1 MVAAARQPDHG
12 ANHDPSSEQTVTLK
26 TPLLT
31 LDDARTRML
40 AAIVPVA
47 EMEEIPLAG
56 LSGRILADAVQAP
69 RNLPPADN
77 SAMDGY
83 AVRHDD
89 LAAGAELRVIG
100 TALAGAPFAGTV
112 GAGECVRI
120 TTGGHLPAGA
130 DTVLIQEDVERS
142 GDQVRLTAEPCERG
156 ANVRRAGE
164 DVARGERVLPAGRRI
179 GAIEIGVLA
188 TLGLAAAPVRR
199 RLRVA
204 LFASGDELRAPGE
217 PLAPGQIHDS
227 NRYVIA
233 EMLGCLGAEVL
244 DLGIVPDD
252 PELLRAAFQQ
262 GAANADL
269 VITCGGASV
278 GEADHARALLEE
290 LGEVGFW
297 KVALKPGK
305 PFIFGRL
312 DAALVCGLP
321 GNPVSALVTFHQLVA
336 PAIRKLQGADDPA
349 PLCISARAG
358 APLRRNRTRLELL
371 RGRLEADGA
380 GGWRALPD
388 PQQSSGAFAALARCN
403 AFILVPAGSGEI
415 ATGEMVQVLPF
426 DDLL

>member
-1 MVAAARQPDHG
+1 MVAAARYPDHG
-12 ANHDPSSEQTVTLK
+12 VNHDPSCEQTVTPK

-31 LDDARTRML
+31 LDDARARML
-40 AAIVPVA
+40 AAVIPVA
-47 EMEEIPLAG
+47 DMEDIPLAA
-56 LSGRILADAVQAP
+56 LSRRILAHAVHAP
-69 RNLPPADN
+69 RDLPPADN

-83 AVRHDD
+83 AVRHAD
-89 LAAGAELRVIG
+89 LAPGVRLRLIG
-100 TALAGAPFAGTV
+100 SALAGAPFAEMV

-120 TTGGHLPAGA
+120 TTGGHLPTGA
-130 DTVLIQEDVERS
+130 DTVVIQEDVERA
-142 GDQVRLTAEPCERG
+142 GDQVRLTAEPGGRG

-164 DVARGERVLPAGRRI
+164 DVARGERVLPAGRRL

-188 TLGLAAAPVRR
+188 TLGMAAVTVRR

-217 PLAPGQIHDS
+217 ALAPGQIHDS

-233 EMLGCLGAEVL
+233 EMLDRLGAEVL
-244 DLGIVPDD
+244 DLGIVRDD
-252 PELLRAAFQQ
+252 PERLRTAFQQ

-278 GEADHARALLEE
+278 GEADHARALLDK

-312 DAALVCGLP
+312 GAALVCGLP

-349 PLCISARAG
+349 PLCIHAHAG

-371 RGRLEADGA
+371 RGRLEPDGA
-380 GGWRALPD
+380 GGWQALPD

-403 AFILVPAGSGEI
+403 AFILVPAGSGDI

>member
-1 MVAAARQPDHG
+1 MTQKA
-12 ANHDPSSEQTVTLK
+12 S
-26 TPLLT
+26 LLT
-31 LDDARTRML
+31 LDDARARML
-40 AAIVPVA
+40 TAVVPVA
-47 EMEEIPLAG
+47 ETEEVPLAA
-56 LSGRILADAVQAP
+56 LSRRILAHAVHAP
-69 RNLPPADN
+69 RDLPPADN

-83 AVRHDD
+83 AVRHAD
-89 LAAGAELRVIG
+89 LAPGARLRVIG
-100 TALAGAPFAGTV
+100 TALAGAPCAGTV
-112 GAGECVRI
+112 GPGECVRI

-130 DTVLIQEDVERS
+130 DTVVIQEDVARS
-142 GDQVRLTAEPCERG
+142 GNQVRLTAEPGARG

-164 DVARGERVLPAGRRI
+164 DVACGELVLPAGRRI
-179 GAIEIGVLA
+179 GAIELGVLA
-188 TLGLAAAPVRR
+188 TLGLAAATVRR

-204 LFASGDELRAPGE
+204 LFASGDELRPPGE

-227 NRYVIA
+227 NRYVIGA
-233 EMLGCLGAEVL
+233 MLERLGAEVL
-244 DLGIVPDD
+244 DLGIVRDD

-262 GAANADL
+262 GAADADL

-278 GEADHARALLEE
+278 GEADHARALLDE
-290 LGEVGFW
+290 LGEVDFW

-312 DAALVCGLP
+312 GAAWVCGLP
-321 GNPVSALVTFHQLVA
+321 GNPVSALVTFQQLVV

-349 PLCISARAG
+349 PLCILARAG

-371 RGRLEADGA
+371 RGRLDPDGA

-403 AFILVPAGSGEI
+403 AFILVPAGDGAI
-415 ATGEMVQVLPF
+415 AAGAPVQVLPF

>member
-1 MVAAARQPDHG
+1 MTQKA
-12 ANHDPSSEQTVTLK
+12 
-26 TPLLT
+26 PLLT
-31 LDDARTRML
+31 LDDARARML
-40 AAIVPVA
+40 AAVVPVA
-47 EMEEIPLAG
+47 DVEEVPLAA
-56 LSGRILADAVQAP
+56 LSQRILAHAVHAP
-69 RNLPPADN
+69 RDLPPADN

-83 AVRHDD
+83 AVRHAD
-89 LAAGAELRVIG
+89 LAPGVVLRVIG
-100 TALAGAPFAGTV
+100 TALAGAPWAGTV
-112 GAGECVRI
+112 GPGECVRI

-130 DTVLIQEDVERS
+130 DTVVIQEDVARS
-142 GDQVRLTAEPCERG
+142 GDQVRLTAEPGARG

-164 DVARGERVLPAGRRI
+164 DVACGELVLPAGRRI
-179 GAIEIGVLA
+179 GAIELGVLA
-188 TLGLAAAPVRR
+188 TLGLAAATVRR

-204 LFASGDELRAPGE
+204 LFASGDELRPPGA

-227 NRYVIA
+227 NRYVIGA
-233 EMLGCLGAEVL
+233 MLERLGAEVL
-244 DLGIVPDD
+244 DLGIVRDD

-262 GAANADL
+262 GAADADL

-278 GEADHARALLEE
+278 GEADHARALLDE
-290 LGEVGFW
+290 LGEVDFW

-312 DAALVCGLP
+312 GAAWVCGLP
-321 GNPVSALVTFHQLVA
+321 GNPVSALVTFQQLVV

-349 PLCISARAG
+349 PLCIQARAG

-371 RGRLEADGA
+371 RGRLDPDGA

-403 AFILVPAGSGEI
+403 AFILVPAGDGAI
-415 ATGEMVQVLPF
+415 AAGAPVQVLPF

>member
-1 MVAAARQPDHG
+1 MTP
-12 ANHDPSSEQTVTLK
+12 K

-31 LDDARTRML
+31 LDDARARIL
-40 AAIVPVA
+40 AAVRPVA
-47 EMEEIPLAG
+47 ETEAIPLAG
-56 LSGRILADAVQAP
+56 LARRILVHAVHAP
-69 RNLPPADN
+69 RDLPPADN

-83 AVRHDD
+83 AVRHAD
-89 LAAGAELRVIG
+89 LAPGARLRVIG
-100 TALAGAPFAGTV
+100 AALAGVPFAGTV
-112 GAGECVRI
+112 GTAECVRI

-130 DTVLIQEDVERS
+130 DTVVIQEDVARS
-142 GDQVRLTAEPCERG
+142 GDQVRLTAEPGARG

-164 DVARGERVLPAGRRI
+164 DVACGDLVLPAGRRI
-179 GAIEIGVLA
+179 GTIELGVLA
-188 TLGLAAAPVRR
+188 TLGLATATVRR

-204 LFASGDELRAPGE
+204 LFASGDELRPPGE

-227 NRYVIA
+227 NRYVIGA
-233 EMLGCLGAEVL
+233 MLERLGAEVL
-244 DLGIVPDD
+244 DLGIVRDD
-252 PELLRAAFQQ
+252 PELLRAVFQQ
-262 GAANADL
+262 GAADADL

-278 GEADHARALLEE
+278 GEADHARALLDE
-290 LGEVGFW
+290 LGEVNFW

-312 DAALVCGLP
+312 GAAWVCGLP

-349 PLCISARAG
+349 PLCIQASAG

-371 RGRLEADGA
+371 RGRLEPDGA

-403 AFILVPAGSGEI
+403 AFILVPAGDGAI
-415 ATGEMVQVLPF
+415 AAGAPVQVLPF